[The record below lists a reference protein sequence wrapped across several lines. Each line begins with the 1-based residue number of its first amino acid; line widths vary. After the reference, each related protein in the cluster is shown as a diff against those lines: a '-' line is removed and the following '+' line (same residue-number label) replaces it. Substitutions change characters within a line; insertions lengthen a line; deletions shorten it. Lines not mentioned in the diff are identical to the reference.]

1 MSDENDKKIL
11 EVMNAT
17 LKLLNKKKLNIPEL
31 LLFFGN
37 LGYHIGASMA
47 GLKAN
52 GPGIEE
58 LKREYYSNP
67 TVDTGLMMQGLL
79 INQWVDD
86 YKKSPKLSNFAVSKP
101 KKE

>member
-1 MSDENDKKIL
+1 MSDTDDKKIIKA
-11 EVMNAT
+11 MNAT
-17 LKLLNKKKLNIPEL
+17 LKILNKYKLNIPEL

-47 GLKAN
+47 GLKSN
-52 GPGIEE
+52 GPDLEA

-67 TVDTGLMMQGLL
+67 TVDSGLMMQGLL
-79 INQWVDD
+79 ITQWVSD
-86 YKKSPKLSNFAVSKP
+86 YLKNPKLSNFVVSKP